1 MMNSVEHFLRIRGNT
16 CENCGAEFHRFTNEP
31 TRHHCLIKVSKKHP
45 EYDEDVNIELAGW
58 TCCHETGKLDT
69 FEHRQLFA
77 MRQVNRGYFVK
88 EWYQSLDLKAPEQ
101 WLLNL

>member
-16 CENCGAEFHRFTNEP
+16 CENCNEP
-31 TRHHCLIKVSKKHP
+31 FTRENWPERHHCIKGRSKHRP
-45 EYDEDVNIELAGW
+45 EFDEDVNISLV
-58 TCCHETGKLDT
+58 CRKCHASGEVDSYEYK
-69 FEHRQLFA
+69 QVFA
-77 MRQVNRGYFVK
+77 MRQVNRGYFIK

>member
-1 MMNSVEHFLRIRGNT
+1 LLDTIEYFIETRGNT
-16 CENCGAEFHRFTNEP
+16 CENCGALFDKYLNPP

-45 EYDEDVNIELAGW
+45 EYDHEINIELAGW

-69 FEHRQLFA
+69 QEHKVEFA
-77 MRQVNRGYFVK
+77 MRQINRGYNVK
-88 EWYQSLDLKAPEQ
+88 AWVESLNLKAPEQ